1 MIYLDNNST
10 TRMADE
16 VFDAMR
22 PFMGEQYGNPSSLH
36 LMGQTARNAVERA
49 RAQVAACI
57 NANPRNIIFTSGG
70 TEADNLA
77 ILGTLEAQPSKRRIL
92 TTPVEH
98 VAVRQACG
106 KLATRGYVIDDVRVD
121 RLGRVDP
128 ADVERLINDE
138 TALAAVMFAN
148 NETGVVF
155 PIDRIAAVVASRGV
169 PLHIDTVQAFGKV
182 PINVQSLPCTT
193 LALSAH
199 KIHGPKG
206 VGALYVAPGA
216 RLRGQLVGG
225 HQERDLRPGT
235 ENVAGIVGFGVA
247 AELAERQREEAS
259 EHMTQLRDALEAG
272 ILAQV
277 KSAVV
282 LGDTS
287 SRLCNTTNMAFPGID
302 AEAILIGLS
311 QKGVCAS
318 SGSACSSGSLEPSHV
333 LQAMGIDA
341 EVARGAIRFS
351 LSKFTTASEIEMSI
365 TVVTEV
371 VRKLASLTA

>member
-10 TRMADE
+10 TRVADE
-16 VFDAMR
+16 VLEAMR
-22 PFMGEQYGNPSSLH
+22 PFLCEQYGNPSSLH
-36 LMGQTARNAVERA
+36 LMGQAARNAIEQA

-57 NANPRNIIFTSGG
+57 NASPRSIIFTSGG

-77 ILGTLEAQPSKRRIL
+77 ILGTLEAQPAKRRIL

-98 VAVRQACG
+98 VAVRQMCA
-106 KLATRGYVIDDVRVD
+106 KLSTRGYAIDDVSVD
-121 RLGRVDP
+121 QQGQVDP
-128 ADVERLINDE
+128 SNVERMLTDE
-138 TALAAVMFAN
+138 TAIAAVMFAN
-148 NETGVVF
+148 NETGVLF
-155 PIDRIAAVVASRGV
+155 PIERIAAAVASRGV
-169 PLHIDTVQAFGKV
+169 PLHVDGVQALGKV
-182 PINVQSLPCTT
+182 PIDVQSLLCTT
-193 LALSAH
+193 LAMSAH

-206 VGALYVAPGA
+206 VGALYVAQGA

-247 AELAERQREEAS
+247 AELAERRHEDTSLHVA
-259 EHMTQLRDALEAG
+259 QLRDALEAG
-272 ILAQV
+272 ILARV
-277 KSAVV
+277 RSAVV
-282 LGDTS
+282 LGDATH
-287 SRLCNTTNMAFPGID
+287 RLCNTTNIAFPGID

-341 EVARGAIRFS
+341 NVARGAIRFS
-351 LSKFTTASEIEMSI
+351 LSKYTTASEIDESI
-365 TVVTEV
+365 SVVTEV
-371 VRKLASLTA
+371 VRKLASLIA